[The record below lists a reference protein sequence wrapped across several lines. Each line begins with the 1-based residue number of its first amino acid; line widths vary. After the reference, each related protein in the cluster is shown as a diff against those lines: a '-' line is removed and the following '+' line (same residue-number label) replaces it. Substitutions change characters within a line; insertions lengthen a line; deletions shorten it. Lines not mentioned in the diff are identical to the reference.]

1 MVNKHSD
8 PRAGPSLVTR
18 RTVLKAAGTGLGLF
32 FVTSL
37 AGRPFAVQAT
47 AAAGSD
53 ALLPPVD
60 IPQFVSELLIPP
72 VMPRAGTAVLRG
84 GKNADYYE
92 ISVRQ
97 FEQQILPP
105 SLPTTTVWGYGPV
118 AARGGNAVMLHN
130 APSLTIEATWGR
142 PVRVKWVN
150 ELTGEN
156 NEFLPHLLPVDP
168 TLHWANPP
176 GGTTGRDGRPTFERT
191 PGPYRGP
198 VPLVTHVHGSVGV
211 GDESDG
217 YPEAW
222 FLPVAG
228 NIPDDYARTGTWY
241 EFFRGKALSRFGVAW
256 SPGSA
261 ISQYPNDQR
270 ASTLWYHDH
279 TLGMTRL
286 NVYAGPAGFFLLRGG
301 PEGDNA
307 VLDARTGTP
316 AVLPGPAPK
325 AADGNNPGKTYFEM
339 PIAVQDRTFTA
350 HGALFYP
357 DSRAYFDETV
367 GPYIPDGD
375 IPPIWNPEFFGNTI
389 MVNGTTW
396 PFLTVEQRRYRFR
409 LLNGCDAR
417 FLILDFNQIPGA
429 EVWQIGSE
437 GGFLPTQVNLTA
449 DHAGHLLL
457 GPAERADVILDFT
470 GVPLGRFVIGNIGPD
485 EPFGGGQPDQD
496 FDIADPTTTGR
507 VLELRVVPAAGPDPT
522 TPPRYL
528 VLPTVSPLVPDTV
541 RRLALVEEM
550 SIAPEHADDPPPIA
564 AMLGTVDAEG
574 RYSTSMWSDPVTENP
589 DPGAT
594 ELWELYNTT
603 ADAHPM
609 HIHEVLFQVVNRE
622 PINVDEES
630 RKVAAAGAARA
641 PEPSETGWKDTV
653 IAYPSEVTR
662 LRMRFGQ
669 AGQFVWHCHI
679 VEHEDNEMMRPLRI
693 GPPQP
698 GQPT

>member
-130 APSLTIEATWGR
+130 APSLTIEATWRAPG
-142 PVRVKWVN
+142 PGQMVN

-222 FLPVAG
+222 YLPG
-228 NIPDDYARTGTWY
+228 PGTSRTTMPARAPGTSSSAA
-241 EFFRGKALSRFGVAW
+241 RPC
-256 SPGSA
+256 PGSGWA
-261 ISQYPNDQR
+261 GAR
-270 ASTLWYHDH
+270 ATRSPSTRTINAPRPLWYHDH

-316 AVLPGPAPK
+316 AVLPGPAPRQLT
-325 AADGNNPGKTYFEM
+325 ATIPAR
-339 PIAVQDRTFTA
+339 RTSRCRSPCRTAPSPPTA
-350 HGALFYP
+350 HCSTRTHVPSSTKRRSVHPRRGHPADLEPRILRQHYDGQRQHLAVPHRRATALPLPATERMPRPLP
-357 DSRAYFDETV
+357 DSGLQPDPWVRSVADRV
-367 GPYIPDGD
+367 RRRIP
-375 IPPIWNPEFFGNTI
+375 
-389 MVNGTTW
+389 
-396 PFLTVEQRRYRFR
+396 
-409 LLNGCDAR
+409 A
-417 FLILDFNQIPGA
+417 
-429 EVWQIGSE
+429 
-437 GGFLPTQVNLTA
+437 
-449 DHAGHLLL
+449 HAGQPHRRPCGQLLL

-470 GVPLGRFVIGNIGPD
+470 GVPLGRFRD
-485 EPFGGGQPDQD
+485 RQHR
-496 FDIADPTTTGR
+496 TR
-507 VLELRVVPAAGPDPT
+507 R
-522 TPPRYL
+522 
-528 VLPTVSPLVPDTV
+528 TV
-541 RRLALVEEM
+541 RRRPTRPGLRHRRPDHHRTGPRVTGCARRR
-550 SIAPEHADDPPPIA
+550 SRSHHTTPISRPAHRARHWSPIPCADSP
-564 AMLGTVDAEG
+564 
-574 RYSTSMWSDPVTENP
+574 S
-589 DPGAT
+589 
-594 ELWELYNTT
+594 
-603 ADAHPM
+603 
-609 HIHEVLFQVVNRE
+609 
-622 PINVDEES
+622 S
-630 RKVAAAGAARA
+630 RRC
-641 PEPSETGWKDTV
+641 P
-653 IAYPSEVTR
+653 
-662 LRMRFGQ
+662 
-669 AGQFVWHCHI
+669 
-679 VEHEDNEMMRPLRI
+679 
-693 GPPQP
+693 
-698 GQPT
+698 